1 MGEPAA
7 ELLLLMDAPVASGPS
22 FIEGMLP
29 FAVLAAIFYFLLYRP
44 QAAKQ
49 REHETMVAALQKDDR
64 VVMQGGLHGTVAEVL
79 KDTIVLEVAGK
90 TRLVFDK
97 SAVAKKFDAAV
108 ASEAAK

>member
-1 MGEPAA
+1 MGVPDAD
-7 ELLLLMDAPVASGPS
+7 LLLVMDAPAASGPS

-44 QAAKQ
+44 QAQKQ
-49 REHETMVAALQKDDR
+49 REHEAMVGAIQKDDK
-64 VVMQGGLHGTVAEVL
+64 VVMTGGLHGTVAEVQ

-97 SAVAKKFDAAV
+97 SAVAKKIDAAAV
-108 ASEAAK
+108 SEAAK